1 MRVREG
7 LALLSACV
15 FAAFGGALSRT
26 SRHYQELFDFE
37 ADAANLHELPTTLA
51 AEDTVSHGT
60 EPVGSQ
66 VTDLTCPGSVKYGY
80 DKLKAL
86 GGCLPKEKSEMGPFS
101 DFKVTPGPSRRFFD
115 CDANSGPTR

>member
-1 MRVREG
+1 MRLPEG

-26 SRHYQELFDFE
+26 SRHYQELFDLE

-66 VTDLTCPGSVKYGY
+66 ATDFSCPGSVEYGY
-80 DKLKAL
+80 EKLKAL

-101 DFKVTPGPSRRFFD
+101 DFKVTPGPSLDSLDGETNFV
-115 CDANSGPTR
+115 PTR